1 MQGTIKA
8 EHPQSGAEAEA
19 LATAYLERNDCRII
33 ATNYRFR
40 GGELDIIARHGDS
53 LAFVEVKYRT
63 SDNFGSAAEHL
74 RRGQQARLRRG
85 AAIWLGK
92 HDPRSLMP
100 CRFDLL
106 ALSPL
111 GPGQVAVEWLMDA
124 F

>member
-1 MQGTIKA
+1 MQDTIRA
-8 EHPQSGAEAEA
+8 EHPRSGGEAEA
-19 LATAYLERNDCRII
+19 LAAAWLTRNGCQII

-40 GGELDIIARHGDS
+40 GGELDIIARNAKT
-53 LAFVEVKYRT
+53 LIFAEVKYRA
-63 SDNFGSAAEHL
+63 SEAFGSAAEHL
-74 RRGQQARLRRG
+74 RPHQQKRLRHG
-85 AAIWLGK
+85 AAIWMGE
-92 HDPRSLMP
+92 HDPRGLMP